1 MNIIKYVVK
10 TRSDS
15 SAGEYFLDR
24 EGVGGSNPS
33 QIILKDAW
41 QYNATHLFLMIF
53 SIEAKK
59 GCRDLSAALF
69 VYCFF
74 MISLTI
80 SNDRKRAL

>member
-33 QIILKDAW
+33 QIIFVKCLAVLCR
-41 QYNATHLFLMIF
+41 AF
-53 SIEAKK
+53 SILKSP
-59 GCRDLSAALF
+59 G
-69 VYCFF
+69 
-74 MISLTI
+74 ISLGCK
-80 SNDRKRAL
+80 KRAAELIGSFFLLFFHNLTNDFK